1 MKKIKPGLIACVVL
15 MLCSCARPQNPV
27 SAPSYTNSSEP
38 DELAAASSHD
48 SQTGRL
54 PEPSPQIPESPFS
67 PEDAEPYSGQPYTVV
82 GDNIPYFSEE
92 EFTTSSFS
100 RYSELDELG
109 RCGPAYA
116 CVGPDLMPTQERGQ
130 IGNVRPT
137 GWHTVKYNEIID
149 GNYLYNRCH
158 LIGYL
163 LAGENANEQNLITG
177 TRYLNVR
184 GMLPFETKV
193 ADYVTETG
201 NHVLYRVTPVFQD
214 ENLLASGVLMEA
226 ESVEDEG
233 RGVCFCVYVYN
244 VQPGIAIDYATGES
258 AIAPD
263 ARTPESAQVSR
274 QPAAESTAPSPEPD
288 TEVTG
293 SMSQETPAP
302 SVSAQTPESAQA
314 PFAEPASPQEEQP
327 QGTAYVLNTNTKKF
341 HYPSCRSVDQM
352 KEKNKQNYT
361 GTRDEVISMGYDPC
375 KSCNP

>member
-137 GWHTVKYNEIID
+137 G
-149 GNYLYNRCH
+149 
-158 LIGYL
+158 
-163 LAGENANEQNLITG
+163 
-177 TRYLNVR
+177 
-184 GMLPFETKV
+184 V
-193 ADYVTETG
+193 AYG
-201 NHVLYRVTPVFQD
+201 
-214 ENLLASGVLMEA
+214 
-226 ESVEDEG
+226 
-233 RGVCFCVYVYN
+233 
-244 VQPGIAIDYATGES
+244 
-258 AIAPD
+258 
-263 ARTPESAQVSR
+263 
-274 QPAAESTAPSPEPD
+274 
-288 TEVTG
+288 
-293 SMSQETPAP
+293 
-302 SVSAQTPESAQA
+302 
-314 PFAEPASPQEEQP
+314 
-327 QGTAYVLNTNTKKF
+327 
-341 HYPSCRSVDQM
+341 
-352 KEKNKQNYT
+352 
-361 GTRDEVISMGYDPC
+361 
-375 KSCNP
+375 